1 MVKDD
6 PMNDM
11 PKEREDVIKSRKGTY
26 EVSFV
31 IRSSMHI
38 VRIGCFIRLFQI
50 LEILGKGSFGAVFRV
65 RRMEDGKD
73 LAMKCESYKVKK
85 QILRHEAKV
94 LEGMRKINSVHFIS
108 YEDRGKIAGRFMFVV
123 IRLIKA
129 KLTLEVG
136 KNLWDLRMENP
147 ERRFS
152 MATGIR
158 AAEQTLSGI
167 RDLHICGYLHRDI
180 KPPNFAIGRE
190 EDGNPHTIY
199 ILDFGLCRKYRT
211 DDKDLRYMREKA
223 AFRGTTRYASIGA
236 LDMVSFNYNSFD
248 YLDTEIFLKKDQCR
262 KDDVEAWWYMVLEWM
277 IGQLPWKHCRVSSP
291 YFTLEALKNLT
302 ISIEMHR
309 ASIQGA
315 DRAENLLRKERRFTT
330 MTLHYLFKVLKHTPE
345 EYMANIILYIDT
357 LEYNSI
363 PDYDH
368 IAAHLEAAMQAYHL
382 SYSEPLDWDLMTE
395 YKGPRYVKN
404 LDYEL
409 K

>member
-1 MVKDD
+1 MSKGD
-6 PMNDM
+6 PMADM
-11 PKEREDVIKSRKGTY
+11 PKENEDIVKSKKGTY
-26 EVSFV
+26 E
-31 IRSSMHI
+31 
-38 VRIGCFIRLFQI
+38 I
-50 LEILGKGSFGAVFRV
+50 LEILGKGSFGAVFKV
-65 RRMEDGKD
+65 RRLEDNKE

-85 QILRHEAKV
+85 QILRHEARV

-108 YEDRGKIAGRFMFVV
+108 YEDRGKISGRFMFVV
-123 IRLIKA
+123 IRL
-129 KLTLEVG
+129 VG

-147 ERRFS
+147 DRRFS
-152 MATGIR
+152 MATSIR

-211 DDKDLRYMREKA
+211 EEKDLRYMREKA

-236 LDMVSFNYNSFD
+236 LEM
-248 YLDTEIFLKKDQCR
+248 KDQCR

-277 IGQLPWKHCRVSSP
+277 IGQLPWKHCRG
-291 YFTLEALKNLT
+291 T
-302 ISIEMHR
+302 
-309 ASIQGA
+309 
-315 DRAENLLRKERRFTT
+315 DRAEVKLYKQQLRIPTNLK
-330 MTLHYLFKVLKHTPE
+330 KVLKHTPE
-345 EYMANIILYIDT
+345 EYMANILYYIDT

-368 IAAHLEAAMQAYHL
+368 IAAHLEAAMSAYHL
-382 SYSEPLDWDLMTE
+382 SYTEPLDWDLMTE

-409 K
+409 H

>member
-26 EVSFV
+26 E
-31 IRSSMHI
+31 
-38 VRIGCFIRLFQI
+38 I

-123 IRLIKA
+123 IRL
-129 KLTLEVG
+129 VG

-199 ILDFGLCRKYRT
+199 ILDFGLCRKYREHL
-211 DDKDLRYMREKA
+211 DGKQRSRESTPLGNHRRVKHD
-223 AFRGTTRYASIGA
+223 GA
-236 LDMVSFNYNSFD
+236 NFEVNVKILAQEPETS
-248 YLDTEIFLKKDQCR
+248 
-262 KDDVEAWWYMVLEWM
+262 A
-277 IGQLPWKHCRVSSP
+277 
-291 YFTLEALKNLT
+291 LEALWIQAKNPKINHKEECL
-302 ISIEMHR
+302 SITRE
-309 ASIQGA
+309 
-315 DRAENLLRKERRFTT
+315 LVP
-330 MTLHYLFKVLKHTPE
+330 YL
-345 EYMANIILYIDT
+345 
-357 LEYNSI
+357 
-363 PDYDH
+363 
-368 IAAHLEAAMQAYHL
+368 
-382 SYSEPLDWDLMTE
+382 DLFF
-395 YKGPRYVKN
+395 
-404 LDYEL
+404 
-409 K
+409 